1 MELMFNIFMTVVV
14 IGGLFVAYMC
24 GHTDGCKTNACFRS
38 GGSDNKEK

>member
-24 GHTDGCKTNACFRS
+24 GYTEGCKINACFR
-38 GGSDNKEK
+38 GSDNKEK